1 MALAPSPKR
10 VHSGRVNPSR
20 VLTLL
25 ATVLAVLGLTAIPAL
40 AQEQPEQ
47 PTTATEQQP
56 TPEQP
61 DATGGTGTDGIEE
74 EGGDES
80 GAKSSGTEPTQEE
93 KDRYNRYCTSKDSEP
108 SHSDKRFCDDYKAK
122 YGAPGATKAG
132 KPTQEEIDRYNRYCR
147 SKDSE
152 PSHNDKKFCDD
163 FKKKYPEYGKGTP
176 AGTNTTPT
184 DANDE
189 DPKKEDEPDSGPL
202 AFTGLDLWQLLLI
215 GVVLVAGGLGA
226 RHLLRQKEAGA

>member
-1 MALAPSPKR
+1 MTSSSSLLK
-10 VHSGRVNPSR
+10 
-20 VLTLL
+20 LL
-25 ATVLAVLGLTAIPAL
+25 ATLVAVFGLAAVPAL

-56 TPEQP
+56 TPETEQP
-61 DATGGTGTDGIEE
+61 GDTGGTTTD

-80 GAKSSGTEPTQEE
+80 EDATSSGSEPPQEE
-93 KDRYNRYCTSKDSEP
+93 TDRYLRVCTSKDSEP
-108 SHSDKRFCDDYKAK
+108 SHNDKKFCEDYRKQ
-122 YGAPGATKAG
+122 YGEPGAKKAG
-132 KPTQEEIDRYNRYCR
+132 QPTQEEIDRYNRYCR

-152 PSHNDKKFCDD
+152 PSHNDKKFCED
-163 FKKKYPEYGKGTP
+163 FKKKYPDYGKGTT

-184 DANDE
+184 DTNNE
-189 DPKKEDEPDSGPL
+189 DTKKEDEPDSGPL

-226 RHLLRQKEAGA
+226 RYLLRQREAGA